1 MRHCMRPMH
10 AAGRALAKHLPDL
23 SPSIIFKQNLQKMFT
38 KRELSEYRGVSHDG
52 KLYLAILGQVFDVT
66 KGAEKYYGG

>member
-1 MRHCMRPMH
+1 
-10 AAGRALAKHLPDL
+10 
-23 SPSIIFKQNLQKMFT
+23 MFT
-38 KRELSEYRGVSHDG
+38 KQELSEYRGVSHDG